1 MRMQH
6 RLLLAGLASL
16 GLLAGCGER
25 PPVQT
30 VQVGYRGTGM
40 EQNYNPR
47 LLQNVAAANQIGS
60 IQPAAAPVPLMAK
73 DQYPGIEVLDDLT
86 LTEFTRVMQS
96 MSEWVAPKD
105 QQCTYCHVGEN
116 FADASKYQYKVAR
129 SMLRMTREINS
140 KWKDHVK
147 DTGVTCHTCH
157 RGNAVPQYTWYT
169 DPGPRVELASIGSN
183 AGQNTPVTALGTTT
197 IAHSSLPYDPYS
209 PFLLGDGNI
218 RVETT
223 SALPA
228 GNRAS
233 IQQAEG
239 FLDEINGGRRDSRAL
254 HAHNIDGLQLR
265 IVTACRQHEGRNI
278 VGNAAATADKAQ
290 PAKSGEV
297 VHHRISGN
305 NRTVMHMHMSTQQHT
320 IHKDH
325 VVGDVAVVGHMAVRH
340 EHVVIADPSDSVFL
354 LGAAIHGHAFPENVV
369 VTNSDLSLRI
379 LPADVLWI
387 AANDAVRG
395 KAVLHSDPCLAG
407 QYNMTRQDRL
417 VTDLHIGTNETEGA
431 NLYPL
436 PDFCSRVNL

>member
-233 IQQAEG
+233 IQQAEWTYSLMVHMSNSLG
-239 FLDEINGGRRDSRAL
+239 VNCTYCHNTRAWSSWEQSRP
-254 HAHNIDGLQLR
+254 Q
-265 IVTACRQHEGRNI
+265 
-278 VGNAAATADKAQ
+278 
-290 PAKSGEV
+290 
-297 VHHRISGN
+297 
-305 NRTVMHMHMSTQQHT
+305 RTVAWYGIRMARQINNNYLVPLTGTFPANRKGPM
-320 IHKDH
+320 
-325 VVGDVAVVGHMAVRH
+325 GDVAKVNCQTCHQGVYKPYFGESMAKSYPELQRKRAQAAGTPAAETTGEPV
-340 EHVVIADPSDSVFL
+340 EAAPEAPAD
-354 LGAAIHGHAFPENVV
+354 GAA
-369 VTNSDLSLRI
+369 
-379 LPADVLWI
+379 PAAPMARSPQHPTTV
-387 AANDAVRG
+387 AAAR
-395 KAVLHSDPCLAG
+395 AATP
-407 QYNMTRQDRL
+407 RL
-417 VTDLHIGTNETEGA
+417 
-431 NLYPL
+431 
-436 PDFCSRVNL
+436 